1 MDKKEA
7 NRLLQKTLEQFR
19 QCSHKELQANMGNT
33 HTFQVD
39 GKSGIQYQIEIEVF
53 WDDKIGQNI
62 RVAGAIDDGGWQA
75 FLPLS
80 DSFIVRPDETN
91 SAPSR

>member
-7 NRLLQKTLEQFR
+7 KYLLQKTIEQFM
-19 QCSHKELQANMGNT
+19 QCSYKELQASMGNT

-39 GKSGIQYQIEIEVF
+39 GESGVQYQIEIEVF
-53 WDDKIGQNI
+53 WDGKIGQDI

-91 SAPSR
+91 SAK